1 MLNRVLDLLTS
12 KGWFDTS
19 LPFEKTVN
27 LTQAACLW
35 LMLTRKGVC
44 DTYVKFSDCANLERE
59 ALRCAAASRWY
70 PTLVPRFV
78 GHMRQDGLDV
88 LVCRAVDHRRLNAT
102 GLQQPGPR
110 GRAFRDLNQ
119 YFTAMPATHLPP
131 ELTPVRNAE
140 LVTSLA
146 AYFDEDALAPLAR
159 RWLRSDAVVRAAGLV
174 NMPQHGD
181 LMFNNIG
188 QTLDGAAV
196 VFDWEDFGASCLPGL
211 DLFTLELSLAG
222 EAGQHF
228 ELERRSGPTQKFVR
242 EACEAMRLDLS
253 DYHDLT
259 FVYALVFR
267 YLKRNYGP
275 AVRERMDRLLLDL
288 DQQRTTTGA

>member
-1 MLNRVLDLLTS
+1 VLNRVVDLVAS
-12 KGWFDTS
+12 QGWFDTS

-27 LTQAACLW
+27 LTQGACLW

-44 DTYVKFSDCANLERE
+44 DTYVKFSDCVSLKQE
-59 ALRCAAASRWY
+59 AQRCAAASRWY
-70 PTLVPRFV
+70 PMLVPRFV
-78 GHMRQDGLDV
+78 GHMHKDGLDV
-88 LVCRAVDHRRLNAT
+88 LVCRAVEHR
-102 GLQQPGPR
+102 GLYASGHDRPGPR
-110 GRAFRDLNQ
+110 ARAFKDLRQ
-119 YFTAMPATHLPP
+119 YFSAMPATHLPP
-131 ELTPVRNAE
+131 ELTPIQNAE
-140 LVTSLA
+140 LGASLT
-146 AYFDEDALAPLAR
+146 AYFDQDSLAPIAR
-159 RWLRSDAVVRAAGLV
+159 RWLRSDVVIRAAGLA

-188 QTLDGAAV
+188 QTPDGAAV

-211 DLFTLELSLAG
+211 DLFTLELSLADD
-222 EAGQHF
+222 AGQHF
-228 ELERRSGPTQKFVR
+228 ELERRSGQTQEFVR
-242 EACEAMRLDLS
+242 EACQAMRLDLG

-288 DQQRTTTGA
+288 DQQRTTTSP